1 MQTVLQI
8 ELRVWTQRAV
18 NRYNRCSKNANPDI
32 TQIIK
37 KFESPLWENCEHY
50 RKVSDSEV
58 YIVTAL
64 PACTQQAADEGRKQ
78 GTYHKTE
85 LWYRKPRFNILLIL
99 FLYTSY
105 FSAHILK
112 YIPEDRMKN
121 LMVLMATT
129 ITSKTQQHR
138 DIFNAQ
144 SLLWPRFFVRDFVFL
159 ALYAFVY
166 IKCILSPWCYM

>member
-1 MQTVLQI
+1 MRALSEKIASITVK
-8 ELRVWTQRAV
+8 
-18 NRYNRCSKNANPDI
+18 Y
-32 TQIIK
+32 
-37 KFESPLWENCEHY
+37 
-50 RKVSDSEV
+50 SDSEV

-64 PACTQQAADEGRKQ
+64 PACEQQAADEGRKQ

-85 LWYRKPRFNILLIL
+85 LWYRKLRFNILLIL

-121 LMVLMATT
+121 LMALMATP

-144 SLLWPRFFVRDFVFL
+144 SLLWPRFFVSDFVFL

-166 IKCILSPWCYM
+166 IKCILVLYVSYSFNYILDIFCQDRSDGLKAMFQSLI

>member
-1 MQTVLQI
+1 M
-8 ELRVWTQRAV
+8 
-18 NRYNRCSKNANPDI
+18 SI
-32 TQIIK
+32 TGK
-37 KFESPLWENCEHY
+37 Y
-50 RKVSDSEV
+50 SDSEV

-112 YIPEDRMKN
+112 YIPEDRMEKLN
-121 LMVLMATT
+121 GTDGNNNYVQNTAT
-129 ITSKTQQHR
+129 QR
-138 DIFNAQ
+138 YF
-144 SLLWPRFFVRDFVFL
+144 
-159 ALYAFVY
+159 
-166 IKCILSPWCYM
+166 

>member
-1 MQTVLQI
+1 M
-8 ELRVWTQRAV
+8 
-18 NRYNRCSKNANPDI
+18 SI
-32 TQIIK
+32 TGK
-37 KFESPLWENCEHY
+37 Y
-50 RKVSDSEV
+50 SDSEV

-144 SLLWPRFFVRDFVFL
+144 SLLWPRFFCQGLCFSGSLCFC
-159 ALYAFVY
+159 LYKMY
-166 IKCILSPWCYM
+166 IVSMVLYVS